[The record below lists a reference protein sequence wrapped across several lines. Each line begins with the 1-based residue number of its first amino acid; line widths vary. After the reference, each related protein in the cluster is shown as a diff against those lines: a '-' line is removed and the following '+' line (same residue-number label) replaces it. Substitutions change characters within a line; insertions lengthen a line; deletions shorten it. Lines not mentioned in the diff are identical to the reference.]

1 MVKATNHSAD
11 SDFEQCMQNAETVR
25 KRLDTLDGCLKRFL
39 IAVSDTATA
48 FESVGN
54 CYVDMATAATVQ
66 TGGEQQSAVSM
77 QVNDTR
83 SALYNS
89 ARIFTVEMRE
99 MKDGQTLAN
108 YRSDVHKRI
117 IERMRP
123 LRDEAKKTVVAGKSR
138 SEAYKKYQKATKIVE
153 KKEMKYEAKNKPISE
168 SKLYKKQEASREKA
182 YAKLE
187 QTNEHFTALYNNLIV
202 NIETATGQTLDSFVD
217 ISTCILQFM
226 LKTVQEVTDDLT
238 KRYPVMDSVFV
249 SKVRSQSPQEMS
261 QSVQEMSQSVQ
272 EMGQSPK
279 ERSRSPPT
287 MLSRMKT
294 GGMPNIPAAVN
305 EASAPP
311 LYNMTTEPFGNTP
324 GEVENVCLL
333 NYVEVQSDS
342 AVREVSMEQEEQPS
356 TALRPPSARIETCEA
371 SANES
376 VRTSCGGVG
385 EKEGKHLD
393 EL

>member
-182 YAKLE
+182 YAKLK

-249 SKVRSQSPQEMS
+249 SKVRSQSQQDFSRISQENN
-261 QSVQEMSQSVQ
+261 Q
-272 EMGQSPK
+272 
-279 ERSRSPPT
+279 SPPT
-287 MLSRMKT
+287 MSSRMKT

-305 EASAPP
+305 DASAPP
-311 LYNMTTEPFGNTP
+311 LYNGNSEPFGNSP
-324 GEVENVCLL
+324 DVVKHACLL
-333 NYVEVQSDS
+333 NYVDLPSGS

-356 TALRPPSARIETCEA
+356 TALRPPSARIETCETDV
-371 SANES
+371 EGS
-376 VRTSCGGVG
+376 VHTEREEEEEEAG
-385 EKEGKHLD
+385 ETEGKTW
-393 EL
+393 